1 VSRGLIVVLVNHQ
14 HGARQPAARECPI
27 DFKES
32 IFRGNPCP
40 PGAGG
45 RGKIHASHSRMIPA
59 FDGNAVLDS
68 FGRVIHIRLTM
79 KTATVRDLRNRFPRV
94 AAWIAEGEPVEI
106 TKAGKLFARLVPP
119 APVKTPKLVK
129 PDIMARLKETWGDR
143 IFSSKEVA
151 AMRAAELDG
160 EEG

>member
-1 VSRGLIVVLVNHQ
+1 
-14 HGARQPAARECPI
+14 
-27 DFKES
+27 
-32 IFRGNPCP
+32 
-40 PGAGG
+40 
-45 RGKIHASHSRMIPA
+45 
-59 FDGNAVLDS
+59 
-68 FGRVIHIRLTM
+68 M
-79 KTATVRDLRNRFPRV
+79 KTASIRDLRNRFPRV

-119 APVKTPKLVK
+119 TPANARKLVK

-151 AMRAAELDG
+151 AMRAAELEG

>member
-1 VSRGLIVVLVNHQ
+1 
-14 HGARQPAARECPI
+14 
-27 DFKES
+27 
-32 IFRGNPCP
+32 
-40 PGAGG
+40 
-45 RGKIHASHSRMIPA
+45 
-59 FDGNAVLDS
+59 
-68 FGRVIHIRLTM
+68 M

-106 TKAGKLFARLVPP
+106 TKAGKLFARLMPVTPVP
-119 APVKTPKLVK
+119 KKKLVK

-151 AMRAAELDG
+151 AMRAAELEG